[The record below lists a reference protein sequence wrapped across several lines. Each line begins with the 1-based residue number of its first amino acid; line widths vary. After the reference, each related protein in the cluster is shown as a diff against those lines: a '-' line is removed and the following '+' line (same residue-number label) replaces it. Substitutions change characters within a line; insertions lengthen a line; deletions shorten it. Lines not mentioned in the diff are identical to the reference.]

1 MMLTIKCNKC
11 GKESDNK
18 FEFDC
23 ARFSYTDAD
32 RILRFVHLC
41 DDCQKDLQKVEDKAF
56 AEFLGEKEI
65 RNWDRHEGID

>member
-1 MMLTIKCNKC
+1 MITIKCDKC

-18 FEFDC
+18 FAFDS
-23 ARFSYTDAD
+23 ARFSYVNAD
-32 RILRFVHLC
+32 NKLRWIHLC
-41 DDCQKDLQKVEDKAF
+41 KNCQNDLQKVEDKAF